1 MEADLPLELPI
12 LFAPRTVN
20 LHSAAGFMTRHRIIN
35 RGFKFCSSG
44 LEWTPRWSSV
54 RHHIT
59 KLEGVQRP
67 MGLRVV
73 MLFHAVRVWKGLQNK
88 TENHVWRNHRG
99 YFKGGIL
106 IQREICSK
114 SKTNDNKLIT
124 YFNALSW
131 RYVLQLLILK
141 ILTNI
146 GFQILFILICH
157 VCILH

>member
-1 MEADLPLELPI
+1 MEADLPSELPI

-54 RHHIT
+54 GKHHIA
-59 KLEGVQRP
+59 KLEGDKRP
-67 MGLRVV
+67 RGLRVF
-73 MLFHAVRVWKGLQNK
+73 MLFYAVKVWKEPQNK

-106 IQREICSK
+106 IQIEICSK

-124 YFNALSW
+124 CFNALSW

-141 ILTNI
+141 ILTDI
-146 GFQILFILICH
+146 GFQILLI
-157 VCILH
+157 